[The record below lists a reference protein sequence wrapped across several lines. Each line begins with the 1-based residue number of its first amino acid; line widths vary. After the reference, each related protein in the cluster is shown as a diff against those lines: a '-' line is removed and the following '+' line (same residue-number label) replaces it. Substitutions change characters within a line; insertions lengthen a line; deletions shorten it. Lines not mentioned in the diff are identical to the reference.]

1 MRGVMKRAA
10 NRTSLDPVFSILHD
24 ADALAG
30 AVAALTGQ
38 CRIMRA
44 VHARTGLPPL
54 RDFTADFA
62 GLCRIVTGQQLSAS
76 SAAAIWGRFSSIAV
90 PFEPDNILALSD
102 AAMRAPGLSTG
113 KIRTIRALATAVAAG
128 EIDFPQL
135 NAQPDAAIIAQLTR
149 LHGIGPWTADIYLLF
164 ALRRADV
171 FPSGDL
177 ALQLAAQ
184 RLLRLD
190 ERPSAAKLDG
200 ISQRWRPFRGAAAR
214 LLWAEY
220 ALQQRKPAAA
230 ARATPSKK
238 RKVQ

>member
-1 MRGVMKRAA
+1 MKRAA
-10 NRTSLDPVFSILHD
+10 NRTSHDPVFPILHD

-30 AVAALTGQ
+30 AIAALTRQ
-38 CRIMRA
+38 CRIMRDI
-44 VHARTGLPPL
+44 HARTGLPPL

-76 SAAAIWGRFSSIAV
+76 SAAAIWGRFSSAAV
-90 PFEPDNILALSD
+90 PFEPDTILTLSD

-113 KIRTIRALATAVAAG
+113 KIRAIRALAAAVAAG
-128 EIDFPQL
+128 EIDFSQL
-135 NAQPDAAIIAQLTR
+135 NAQPDAVIIAQLTR
-149 LHGIGPWTADIYLLF
+149 LHGIGPWTAEIYLLF
-164 ALRRADV
+164 ALRRADA

-190 ERPSAAKLDG
+190 ERPSAAQLDG

-220 ALQQRKPAAA
+220 ALQQKKPATAA
-230 ARATPSKK
+230 PARRSRA